1 MKHYL
6 LAALL
11 LSGCSVPPAPSSRPQ
26 ALTPQAPAAKVPVRP
41 PLKLTAADGT
51 GLELVKLES
60 KAMVQGPL
68 AFTELH
74 LTFRNGQNRVL
85 EGHFEITLPEGAALS
100 RLAMLNSQGWQEGEV
115 VEKQRA
121 RVAYEDALHIRQDPA
136 LLEQSAGNRFQC
148 RIFPIGAN
156 ANKEII
162 LSYSQQLAPNQAYK
176 LPLIGLPQVDDLA
189 ATARVWQGPGQ
200 EDRIENLRFKNRI
213 PSEDFVV
220 QRQAAAE
227 GVIKNHLVMFSVKP
241 KMETK
246 SVPLDDL
253 LVLVDTSA
261 SAGPH
266 YQQQLSQLQQVL
278 DGLKR
283 ENPGLRLTL
292 AAFDQTVVPV
302 KDVAELQKR
311 LPMGASNWNRA
322 LHWAREQ
329 RGTTRVLLVGDGV
342 ITAGHERLSDFVPKL
357 KKAGIARIDLLA
369 NGSVRNPE
377 SLRPLADALGGL
389 VLDANIPVDSTV
401 QALTHKALSGVA
413 VEVEGAQWVWPQTL
427 NGLRPGQESLVFAEL
442 QEPANCLKVSLSG
455 PILDQTEVPL
465 TSVAWPLLERA
476 AAGARIARLTRE
488 CHDSRDEHQ
497 KNLLRRHVVELST
510 KFRVVSDF
518 TALLVLENDW
528 EYGRF
533 GLDRRA
539 LANIL
544 VMGPQ
549 GLEVQQRAEVATLG
563 RRADPFLGSNKDVRT
578 EDSSAIKAG
587 DFRASEDKAAGYSP
601 SSGPLEVP
609 EPELAGRAPLQGE
622 LRKSRALSNDE
633 APAPPKSD
641 RLESFLLD
649 PNHARPALTGEF
661 AQIHRLLSSH
671 QDARPRA
678 LAWLHKESGNV
689 LAWVAYAQALD
700 AAGQKEEA
708 ARAYGSI
715 IDLYPGRADMRRY
728 AGCCLESLGEA
739 GQELA
744 ADSFTKAMV
753 SRSDHPSSHRL
764 LAFAELRLGHYQTA
778 FLRLERGLRHPY
790 PDGRFA
796 GYQQVLRSDLAT
808 LGAAWA
814 AHDPAQRA
822 HIEDTLRS
830 YGLSIDDKA
839 STRFVLTW
847 ETDSSDVDLRV
858 KDSRQRPAS
867 GHLLANVT
875 TGYGPE
881 CFTIPGT
888 ANAFPYQMSIQ
899 YSARGPMGYG
909 MGKVEV
915 IQHDGHGRLRFAQ
928 KPYVVMNDQAAVDL
942 GSLSRPL

>member
-1 MKHYL
+1 
-6 LAALL
+6 
-11 LSGCSVPPAPSSRPQ
+11 V
-26 ALTPQAPAAKVPVRP
+26 AKVPAGP

-60 KAMVQGPL
+60 KATVQGPL

-74 LTFRNGQNRVL
+74 LTFNNGQNRVL

-100 RLAMLNSQGWQEGEV
+100 RLAMLNPQGWQEGEV

-121 RVAYEDALHIRQDPA
+121 RVAYEDALHVRQDPA
-136 LLEQSAGNRFQC
+136 LLEQSAGNKFQC

-162 LSYSQQLAPNQAYK
+162 LSYSQELAPNQAYQ
-176 LPLIGLPQVDDLA
+176 LPLTGLPQVHELS
-189 ATARVWQGPGQ
+189 ATAQVWQGPGKA
-200 EDRIENLRFKNRI
+200 DRTEHVSLKDRV

-220 QRQAAAE
+220 QRQAPAQ
-227 GVIKNHLVMFSVKP
+227 GLIKDHLVMFSVKP
-241 KMETK
+241 KLETEA
-246 SVPLDDL
+246 VPLDNL

-266 YQQQLSQLQQVL
+266 YQQQLSQLQLVV
-278 DGLKR
+278 DALKR
-283 ENPGLRLTL
+283 QNPSLRLTL
-292 AAFDQTVVPV
+292 AAFDQTVVPM
-302 KDVAELQKR
+302 KDLAELQKR
-311 LPMGASNWNRA
+311 LPMGASHWNKA
-322 LHWAREQ
+322 LHWAEAQ
-329 RGTTRVLLVGDGV
+329 KGATRVLMVGDGV

-357 KKAGIARIDLLA
+357 KKAGIGRVDLLA
-369 NGSVRNPE
+369 SGSVRNQE
-377 SLRPLADALGGL
+377 TLRPLADALGGL
-389 VLDANIPVDSTV
+389 VLDANQPVDATV

-413 VEVEGAQWVWPQTL
+413 VEVEGAEWVWPQTL

-442 QEPANCLKVSLSG
+442 QEPANSLKVSLSG

-465 TSVAWPLLERA
+465 TPVAWPLLERA

-488 CHDSRDEHQ
+488 CHDCRDEQQ
-497 KNLLRRHVVELST
+497 KNQLRRHIVELST

-533 GLDRRA
+533 GLNRNA

-549 GLEVQQRAEVATLG
+549 GLEVQQRASVAVFN
-563 RRADPFLGSNKDVRT
+563 RRAVPSFGQMNDARR
-578 EDSSAIKAG
+578 EDSPALETRSSSVA
-587 DFRASEDKAAGYSP
+587 EDKAPEAELSSEASGALKEP
-601 SSGPLEVP
+601 SQKGPAL
-609 EPELAGRAPLQGE
+609 RE
-622 LRKSRALSNDE
+622 LRKARPMSNYA
-633 APAPPKSD
+633 APAPRRPD
-641 RLESFLLD
+641 PMESFLLD
-649 PNHARPALTGEF
+649 PNHTRPALTGEF
-661 AQIHRLLSSH
+661 AQIHRLLSSQ

-678 LAWLHKESGNV
+678 LAWLQKDPSNV
-689 LAWVAYAQALD
+689 LALVAYAQALD
-700 AAGQKEEA
+700 AAGQKVEA

-744 ADSFTKAMV
+744 ADTFTKAMV
-753 SRSDHPSSHRL
+753 SRPDHPSSHRL

-778 FLRLERGLRHPY
+778 FERLERGLRHRY
-790 PDGRFA
+790 PFGRFA
-796 GYQQVLRSDLAT
+796 GYQQVLGSDLAM

-814 AHDPAQRA
+814 AHEPSQRT
-822 HIEDTLRS
+822 HIQDTLRQ
-830 YGLSIDDKA
+830 YGLSIDDQP

-847 ETDSSDVDLRV
+847 ETDSSNVDLHV
-858 KDSRQRPAS
+858 KDSRQRPA
-867 GHLLANVT
+867 GGRLLANVT

-915 IQHDGHGRLRFAQ
+915 IQHDGHGGLRFAQ
-928 KPYVVMNDQAAVDL
+928 KPYVVMNDQASVDL
-942 GSLSRPL
+942 GSLPRPL